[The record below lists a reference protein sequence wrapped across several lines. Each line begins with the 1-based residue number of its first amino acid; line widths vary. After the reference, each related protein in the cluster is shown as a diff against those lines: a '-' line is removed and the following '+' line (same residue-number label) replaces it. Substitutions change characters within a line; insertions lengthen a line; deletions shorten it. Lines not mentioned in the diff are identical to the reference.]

1 MLNAKIE
8 ALEARVY
15 TFDFR
20 AFGMLHLSPNQDTAR
35 LLNRDDRP
43 SLAITD
49 AMLYRPGYAYPPQ
62 QDDFQSSLDFVAIPL
77 ERILWVYGGNP
88 GPARGIDFEL
98 RRLYILYPGHHLAGD
113 IKMAPG
119 MRFSDYFA
127 TSASEK
133 PFQMLYNV
141 SLHAGLPKKEQEA
154 EELEHFN
161 FVTVNLH
168 NASGIF
174 DVQTETQE
182 DEGDL

>member
-1 MLNAKIE
+1 MLSAKVE
-8 ALEARVY
+8 ASEARVY

-20 AFGMLHLSPNQDTAR
+20 AFGMLHLTPNQDTAR

-43 SLAITD
+43 SLALTQ
-49 AMLYRPGYAYPPQ
+49 AMLYRPGYDYPPKQ
-62 QDDFQSSLDFVAIPL
+62 ADFQSTLDFVAIPL

-98 RRLYILYPGHHLAGD
+98 RRLYVLFHDHYLRGD

-127 TSASEK
+127 TSAADK
-133 PFQMLYNV
+133 PFQILYNV
-141 SLHAGLPKKEQEA
+141 GLYAGLPNKKKPEGEG
-154 EELEHFN
+154 LEHFD
-161 FVTVNLH
+161 FVTLNLH

-174 DVQTETQE
+174 DVKTEVK
-182 DEGDL
+182 DDDG